1 MPAFLPGPVPIGT
14 RLPALAARTD
24 PPEPA
29 ASEKVAAEDV
39 RMLTQPE
46 RDNGD
51 VVRDE
56 HKFAAPAGH
65 LPISSRYR
73 LDLMPDGNVAVEIG
87 DCEAILLLSPKQAR
101 RLATHVHV
109 TLCGDDPLAAD
120 TEIRSVLETLRHR
133 RTKRNSL
140 MPLDKK
146 GGTA

>member
-1 MPAFLPGPVPIGT
+1 
-14 RLPALAARTD
+14 
-24 PPEPA
+24 
-29 ASEKVAAEDV
+29 
-39 RMLTQPE
+39 MLTQPE